1 MSSFETEA
9 PRRRVFVSSVM
20 MGFESYRLAAK
31 SAIVAA
37 NADPILV
44 EDYPSLSSS
53 PRNACL
59 DGVRSCDALILIIGD
74 RGGSVAPSGKLVV
87 EEELEEAV
95 KSGLSV
101 FVFIQTAKRDDR
113 ADMLVKRVSDYTA
126 GYFRKSFT
134 SAESLAA
141 EVKNTIQSLASI
153 KGGANVNSV
162 SEAFSH
168 MPRLGD
174 QTSLRFVM
182 MSAREEEV
190 IDPVS
195 LDSAAFKGR
204 LMGIAHQADVS
215 LFSYESAKTIAV
227 QVANLLITQED
238 NRRAASRSVDLVRL
252 ELATNGSIIVDAN
265 VTNRVPSAESYS
277 MQPFYEIVEEDV
289 VGRLQSCFS
298 FCHFF
303 WEHIDPYLR
312 HQQFAW
318 NAALNNIGHRAIV
331 NDRNVRTSFSVGFGE
346 REPIIAF
353 SRPRKCNRQGLALPR
368 EHIDAALA
376 MLRRQFVK
384 RGP

>member
-1 MSSFETEA
+1 MSSFETET
-9 PRRRVFVSSVM
+9 PRRRIFVSSVM
-20 MGFESYRLAAK
+20 TGFETYRIAAK

-37 NADPILV
+37 NADPILA

-59 DGVRSCDALILIIGD
+59 DGVRSCDALILIISD

-87 EEELEEAV
+87 EEELEEAE

-101 FVFIQTAKRDDR
+101 FVFIQTTKRDDL
-113 ADMLVKRVSDYTA
+113 AEMLVKRVSDYTA

-141 EVKNTIQSLASI
+141 EVKNTIQTLAPT
-153 KGGANVNSV
+153 KGGADMNSV
-162 SEAFSH
+162 SDAFSH

-182 MSAREEEV
+182 VSARNEEV
-190 IDPVS
+190 VDPVS
-195 LDSAAFKGR
+195 LDSAAFKNR

-215 LFSYESAKTIAV
+215 LFSYETAKTTAV
-227 QVANLLITQED
+227 SLSGLLINQED
-238 NRRAASRSVDLVRL
+238 NRRAASGYVDLVRL
-252 ELATNGSIIVDAN
+252 ELATNGTIVIDAN
-265 VTNRVPSAESYS
+265 VTNRVPNVQSYS
-277 MQPFYEIVEEDV
+277 MQPYYEIVEEDV
-289 VGRLQSCFS
+289 RGRLQSCFS
-298 FCHFF
+298 FCHSF

-331 NDRNVRTSFSVGFGE
+331 NDRNVRTTFSIGFSE

-353 SRPRKCNRQGLALPR
+353 MQPRRCNRQGLAQPR
-368 EHIDAALA
+368 EHIGAVLA
-376 MLRRQFVK
+376 MLRRQFVP